1 MFQKD
6 LEIKMLWTLYAEKD
20 RFFEGTSFRLLTPFL
35 NGFGRAMVSV
45 LGYHCAW
52 RGPFHAFVCEKL
64 KVFNWDNV
72 EKALEG
78 VPRKSKEY
86 KALLEAA
93 EEKEAKNKIFI
104 VTNWLD
110 AIENRRTDGE
120 AFDFF
125 FDLLRDYDPSLCYQI
140 LKTPIKEE
148 YPNQDLDDL
157 SELLLQYKDKLPLL
171 IGKNDFL
178 QLKQY
183 INGFI
188 RGTMMKED
196 SAHKCIESFLHINM
210 ETEKSAYLWSRNY
223 ENMASEKSIQLLF
236 EKLQEL

>member
-1 MFQKD
+1 
-6 LEIKMLWTLYAEKD
+6 MLWTLYAEKD
-20 RFFEGTSFRLLTPFL
+20 LYFEGTSFRLLTPFL

-125 FDLLRDYDPSLCYQI
+125 FDLLRLYDPGLCYQI
-140 LKTPIKEE
+140 LETSVKEE
-148 YPNQDLDDL
+148 YPNNSIDL
-157 SELLLQYKDKLPLL
+157 SDLLLHYKDKLPLL

-178 QLKQY
+178 HLKQF
-183 INGFI
+183 INGFM
-188 RGTMMKED
+188 RGTMMKEN
-196 SAHKCIESFLHINM
+196 SAHGCIASFLQINR
-210 ETEKSAYLWSRNY
+210 ETEENAYLWSRSY
-223 ENMASEKSIQLLF
+223 ENMASEKAIQHLF
-236 EKLQEL
+236 EKLDELRP

>member
-1 MFQKD
+1 
-6 LEIKMLWTLYAEKD
+6 MLWTLYAEKD

-45 LGYHCAW
+45 LGYNCAW
-52 RGPFHAFVCEKL
+52 RGPFHAFVCDKL

-72 EKALEG
+72 DQKLEG
-78 VPRKSKEY
+78 VQRKSKGYET
-86 KALLEAA
+86 LLAA
-93 EEKEAKNKIFI
+93 AVEEEAKNKMFI
-104 VTNWLD
+104 VTNWWE
-110 AIENRRTDGE
+110 AIENRRTDSE

-125 FDLLRDYDPSLCYQI
+125 FDLLRSYDPSLCYLI
-140 LKTPIKEE
+140 LKTPVKEE
-148 YPNQDLDDL
+148 YPNNSIDLL
-157 SELLLQYKDKLPLL
+157 ELLLQYKDKLSLL
-171 IGKNDFL
+171 IGTNDFL
-178 QLKQY
+178 QLKQF

-188 RGTMMKED
+188 RGTMMKEAR
-196 SAHKCIESFLHINM
+196 AHKSIESFLRINM